1 MNPTYG
7 VCLYTIE
14 LDGCLNGL
22 FTNEGAR
29 GKVFNEICR
38 KRPVDPPR
46 ETPMGTYDSVY
57 LDEEGNSNFLELT
70 ISAFENIPNVL
81 QFEWRNR
88 DNGNLLFEGKG
99 YLISPRQVVVRYEGA
114 A

>member
-1 MNPTYG
+1 MNPRFG

-38 KRPVDPPR
+38 KRPEDPPR
-46 ETPMGTYDSVY
+46 ETLLGTYDSVY
-57 LDEEGNSNFLELT
+57 FDEEGNTYPFELAIT
-70 ISAFENIPNVL
+70 TFQNIPNVF
-81 QFEWRNR
+81 QFDWRN
-88 DNGNLLFEGKG
+88 DTNNVVFSGIG
-99 YLISPRQVVVRYEGA
+99 YLISARQVVVRYEGA
-114 A
+114 